1 MLDLEA
7 TWEITYQV
15 WEMENLMPE
24 EAEYLDK
31 IKVIHVVAKL
41 GE

>member
-15 WEMENLMPE
+15 WEMENLMLE
-24 EAEYLDK
+24 EAEYLVK

>member
-1 MLDLEA
+1 
-7 TWEITYQV
+7 
-15 WEMENLMPE
+15 MENLMPE
-24 EAEYLDK
+24 EAEYLVK